1 MRHEVKVDISIIGGG
16 IAGLWL
22 LNRLQQAGYS
32 AVLFEQSHL
41 GSDQT
46 IASQGMIHGGLKYAL
61 SGMINGSSEAVAE
74 MPALWQRCIDGQ
86 GEVDLSNTKLLS
98 KEFNM
103 WSTGSAGSKL
113 SSFFATKAM
122 RGRIN
127 KLKRPDYPAVFD
139 TKAFNGN
146 VYRLVDIV
154 LDVPSLLDN
163 LKSNCPGRIFSI
175 DWQQAQFQQQQDGS
189 VSALEI
195 KQGDDII
202 AVAAQHH
209 VFTAGKGNGE
219 LMAMLNI
226 QQPKMQIRPLQQVM
240 VKHHND
246 FELYAHCVDFSLST
260 SPRLT
265 VSSHRSDDGSLTWY
279 LGGDLATNGLNDSP
293 EQLINRA
300 KKELDTLFPWLDF
313 SDAQWSTISVDR
325 AEPKQSSLTKPD
337 QAFAQ
342 TSDTADNVTVAW
354 PTKLTLAPNL
364 ADKVMAILQQAEI
377 KPVPTSNIEALSVL
391 GSPSIA
397 AKVWDIDFEH

>member
-32 AVLFEQSHL
+32 AVLFEQADL

-61 SGMINGSSEAVAE
+61 SGIINGSSEAVAE
-74 MPALWQRCIDGQ
+74 MPALWQRCIDGE
-86 GEVDLSNTKLLS
+86 GEVDLSKTKLLS

-113 SSFFATKAM
+113 TSFFATKAM

-127 KLKRPDYPAVFD
+127 KLKRPDYPQVFQN
-139 TKAFNGN
+139 KAFAGN

-154 LDVPSLLDN
+154 LDVPSLLNN

-195 KQGDDII
+195 KHGDDII
-202 AVAAQHH
+202 AIAAQQH
-209 VFTAGKGNGE
+209 VFTAGKGNGD
-219 LMAMLNI
+219 LMAMLNL

-240 VKHHND
+240 VKHSND
-246 FELYAHCVDFSLST
+246 FDLYAHCVDFSLST

-293 EQLINRA
+293 EQLINKA
-300 KKELDTLFPWLDF
+300 KREMNTLFPWLDF
-313 SDAQWSTISVDR
+313 SDAQWTTISVDR
-325 AEPKQSSLTKPD
+325 AEPKQSSLSKPD

-342 TSDTADNVTVAW
+342 VSDAAANVIVAW
-354 PTKLTLAPNL
+354 PTKLTLAPDL
-364 ADKVMAILQQAEI
+364 ADKVIASLQDAALSPQ
-377 KPVPTSNIEALSVL
+377 PTANIEALEVL
-391 GSPSIA
+391 GCPTVA
-397 AKVWDIDFEH
+397 NKVWDKNFEY